1 MKSVNKPSANIVNT
15 FRNCN
20 RRPSRGVQT
29 RITILALCSA
39 LLLPG
44 IAMAK
49 KPVAS
54 STSAGCSVLPSVVYT
69 GHPFTVKVVR
79 DPAYTGVWSQPTVDV
94 TAVFTKTGGGTVTK
108 TSSETI
114 SKYGVTYVNTT
125 MSAPSCNGD
134 LCEIDY
140 LSENAVVITATVKEP
155 INKGKRTRETVCT
168 PATATV
174 NISG

>member
-1 MKSVNKPSANIVNT
+1 MKTVNHLKT
-15 FRNCN
+15 G
-20 RRPSRGVQT
+20 RGMPL

-44 IAMAK
+44 LAMAK
-49 KPVAS
+49 KPVEN
-54 STSAGCSVLPSVVYT
+54 SAGCSVLPSTIYT
-69 GHPFTVKVVR
+69 GNPFTVKVVR

-94 TAVFTKTGGGTVTK
+94 TAVFTKTDGSKVTK

-134 LCEIDY
+134 PCEIDT
-140 LSENAVVITATVKEP
+140 LSKSAVFTAVVKEP
-155 INKGKRTRETVCT
+155 INKGKRTRETVCA
-168 PATATV
+168 PAKAYV
-174 NISG
+174 NESG

>member
-1 MKSVNKPSANIVNT
+1 MKSVKRLSANTVNT
-15 FRNCN
+15 FRNSN
-20 RRPSRGVQT
+20 RRPGRGVQS

-44 IAMAK
+44 IVIAK

-54 STSAGCSVLPSVVYT
+54 STSAGCSVLPSVIYT
-69 GHPFTVKVVR
+69 GNPFTVKVVR

-94 TAVFTKTGGGTVTK
+94 MAVFTKTDGGTVTK

>member
-1 MKSVNKPSANIVNT
+1 MKSVNRIYENTVNT
-15 FRNCN
+15 LRKRN
-20 RRPSRGVQT
+20 RRTGSGVQS
-29 RITILALCSA
+29 RITILALCCA

-54 STSAGCSVLPSVVYT
+54 SSSAGCSVLPSVIYT

-94 TAVFTKTGGGTVTK
+94 TAVFTKTEGGTITK

-125 MSAPSCNGD
+125 ISAPGCNGD
-134 LCEIDY
+134 PCEIDY
-140 LSENAVVITATVKEP
+140 LSENALVLTATVTEP
-155 INKGKRTRETVCT
+155 INKGKRTRETVCA
-168 PATATV
+168 PASAMV
-174 NISG
+174 NMAN